1 MKAEDE
7 NQMVVKDDQGNEH
20 LIEML
25 FTYENEERGVTYV
38 FFFDVNDPD
47 NVMVGHLIEEG
58 ENTRIDMVEDEE
70 ELDEAEEVLNAWQ
83 DDPKIQELKKAE

>member
-1 MKAEDE
+1 MEPKNE
-7 NQMVVKDDQGNEH
+7 NQMVVHDDQGNEH

-25 FTYENEERGVTYV
+25 FTYENEERGVNYV
-38 FFFDVNDPD
+38 FFFDVNSPD
-47 NVMVGHLIEEG
+47 DIMVGHLIEEG

-83 DDPKIQELKKAE
+83 EDPKIQELKNN

>member
-1 MKAEDE
+1 MEPQNE

-25 FTYENEERGVTYV
+25 FTYENEERGVNYV
-38 FFFDVNDPD
+38 FFFDVNNPEEI
-47 NVMVGHLIEEG
+47 MVGHLIEEG

-83 DDPKIQELKKAE
+83 EDPKIQELKKK

>member
-1 MKAEDE
+1 MEAKNE
-7 NQMVVKDDQGNEH
+7 NQMVVHDDQGNEH

-25 FTYENEERGVTYV
+25 FTYENEERGVNYV
-38 FFFDVNDPD
+38 FFFDVAFPD
-47 NVMVGHLIEEG
+47 DIMVGHLIEEG

-83 DDPKIQELKKAE
+83 DDPKIQELKNN